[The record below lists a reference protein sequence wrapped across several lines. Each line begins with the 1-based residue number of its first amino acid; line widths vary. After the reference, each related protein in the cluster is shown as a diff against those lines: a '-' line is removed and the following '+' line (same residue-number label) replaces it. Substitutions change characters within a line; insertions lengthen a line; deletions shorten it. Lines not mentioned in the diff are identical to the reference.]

1 MLSILRNMGGFLAA
15 RLNVRNERGAT
26 MVEYGLMIAFVA
38 LVVGVAALTLGEKV
52 TDLFDSTGDSLDTAP
67 SPTYTSTTVAN

>member
-1 MLSILRNMGGFLAA
+1 MLFALRNMGGFFAA

-38 LVVGVAALTLGEKV
+38 LVVGLAALTLGDKV
-52 TDLFDSTGDSLDTAP
+52 SALFDDAGTAVDSAP
-67 SPTYTSTTVAN
+67 VPTYTP